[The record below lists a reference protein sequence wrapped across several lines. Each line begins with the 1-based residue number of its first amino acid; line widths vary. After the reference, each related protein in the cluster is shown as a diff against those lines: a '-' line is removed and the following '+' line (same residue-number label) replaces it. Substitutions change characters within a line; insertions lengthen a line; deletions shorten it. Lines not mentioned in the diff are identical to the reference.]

1 MSDPLA
7 TGILLKLDVTVWTGS
22 AALSAPD
29 LGLDPGTV
37 AAHYTLGRKR
47 LVPKAALDPI
57 ATIVRQARYALE
69 GLSHALPDGSRFVLA
84 AATPEVEAQLTR
96 TRARFGH
103 AVETFL
109 AGYPRWRAEMAPQWD
124 AAARAAW
131 HTAGRPGDAT
141 PFVTAFLARVAA
153 AYPMA
158 DALRRRFD
166 FLLRKS
172 PPGLQRALRARFRMR
187 VSRGGLDRHLVAL
200 PFKRLD
206 RAALDPLGMQAIE
219 VVGPG
224 LAVGGLARQQM
235 IRRSP
240 GCCGPPRRRL
250 CCARCWR
257 MSRRY
262 RAARAQ
268 PDRRVA
274 ARAASVRAARSQRF
288 PRRVFPDLCF
298 PALSLLPGQRPA
310 QLARCPALGKT
321 VMSTPI
327 SAISTSATRGPTPG
341 ISSRRAWSAA
351 YGAMTSAMRSLTVA
365 IASSK

>member
-7 TGILLKLDVTVWTGS
+7 TGILLKLDVTTWTGS

-57 ATIVRQARYALE
+57 ATIVRQARYALD

-141 PFVTAFLARVAA
+141 TFVTAFLARVAA

-166 FLLRKS
+166 FFWWTYSLRVAGTERVELI
-172 PPGLQRALRARFRMR
+172 GLADAERARRTA
-187 VSRGGLDRHLVAL
+187 DAT
-200 PFKRLD
+200 
-206 RAALDPLGMQAIE
+206 
-219 VVGPG
+219 
-224 LAVGGLARQQM
+224 
-235 IRRSP
+235 
-240 GCCGPPRRRL
+240 
-250 CCARCWR
+250 
-257 MSRRY
+257 Y
-262 RAARAQ
+262 RAEVEA
-268 PDRRVA
+268 RVA
-274 ARAASVRAARSQRF
+274 A
-288 PRRVFPDLCF
+288 
-298 PALSLLPGQRPA
+298 ALEQSLAGFRA
-310 QLARCPALGKT
+310 QLAEAARPSSHTSGPGGPSARARSPACGEP
-321 VMSTPI
+321 S
-327 SAISTSATRGPTPG
+327 SASAPSTSSRTTRSSPSSPR
-341 ISSRRAWSAA
+341 SSRRAWTASIRPRCTTPPTCAR
-351 YGAMTSAMRSLTVA
+351 RSRRGSRR
-365 IASSK
+365 SSRPPRRSGRRVR